1 MRRLFL
7 IAALFL
13 WTPAGAQND
22 DATPRKIEKET
33 FVYAVRDA
41 DTLRLDR
48 YALLSPDSRA
58 KPCLM
63 FLFGGGFMTGTRD
76 NRRFRPFF
84 DYYARKGFVV
94 VSIDYRLGMKRAR
107 QAGLLDEEHFTQALD
122 MTLSMA
128 TEDLYDATAYICRHK
143 PDVDPSRIVTCGS
156 SAGAITVLMGEYWLC
171 NGHPLTAGKFTQD
184 FSYAGVIAFAGAVCD
199 TQDSLRWARDPAP
212 MLLFHGDADRNVP
225 YGALGVDGVWLF
237 GSKSIADDLARGSAR
252 VLLRR
257 RDQSFDGVAADDREP
272 RRDRLVSRK
281 AGLQTAAAGD
291 RRPHHAARCARSS
304 EGFRDFRLHRRQL
317 RALGVRRR

>member
-128 TEDLYDATAYICRHK
+128 TEDLYLPAQ
-143 PDVDPSRIVTCGS
+143 
-156 SAGAITVLMGEYWLC
+156 AGRRS
-171 NGHPLTAGKFTQD
+171 F
-184 FSYAGVIAFAGAVCD
+184 
-199 TQDSLRWARDPAP
+199 
-212 MLLFHGDADRNVP
+212 ADRDVRVGRRGHH
-225 YGALGVDGVWLF
+225 GADG
-237 GSKSIADDLARGSAR
+237 R
-252 VLLRR
+252 VLALQRASADRR
-257 RDQSFDGVAADDREP
+257 EVH
-272 RRDRLVSRK
+272 
-281 AGLQTAAAGD
+281 AGL
-291 RRPHHAARCARSS
+291 
-304 EGFRDFRLHRRQL
+304 
-317 RALGVRRR
+317 

>member
-128 TEDLYDATAYICRHK
+128 TEDLYDATAYICRHM

-156 SAGAITVLMGEYWLC
+156 SAGAITVLMGEYGIC
-171 NGHPLTAGKFTQD
+171 NGHPLARQKLPQD
-184 FSYAGVIAFAGAVCD
+184 FNYAGIISYAGAIFD
-199 TQDSLRWARDPAP
+199 TQEELRWAKTPAP
-212 MLLFHGDADRNVP
+212 MMLFHGDADRNVP
-225 YGALGVDGVWLF
+225 YDAVLYDGNGFF
-237 GSKSIADDLARGSAR
+237 GSKHIADMLTERRIPHWFYSVANTNHVMATRPMYDNRYEIDAFLEKL
-252 VLLRR
+252 VLK
-257 RDQSFDGVAADDREP
+257 REP
-272 RRDRLVSRK
+272 LVIDTYVTPLEAPELPK
-281 AGLQTAAAGD
+281 AFTLSDYIDANYGK
-291 RRPHHAARCARSS
+291 
-304 EGFRDFRLHRRQL
+304 
-317 RALGVRRR
+317 

>member
-128 TEDLYDATAYICRHK
+128 TEDLYDATAY
-143 PDVDPSRIVTCGS
+143 
-156 SAGAITVLMGEYWLC
+156 AGRRS
-171 NGHPLTAGKFTQD
+171 F
-184 FSYAGVIAFAGAVCD
+184 
-199 TQDSLRWARDPAP
+199 
-212 MLLFHGDADRNVP
+212 ADRDVRVERRGHH
-225 YGALGVDGVWLF
+225 GADG
-237 GSKSIADDLARGSAR
+237 R
-252 VLLRR
+252 VLALQRASADRR
-257 RDQSFDGVAADDREP
+257 EVH
-272 RRDRLVSRK
+272 
-281 AGLQTAAAGD
+281 AGL
-291 RRPHHAARCARSS
+291 
-304 EGFRDFRLHRRQL
+304 
-317 RALGVRRR
+317 

>member
-128 TEDLYDATAYICRHK
+128 TEDLYDATAYICRHM

-171 NGHPLTAGKFTQD
+171 NGHPLTAGK
-184 FSYAGVIAFAGAVCD
+184 
-199 TQDSLRWARDPAP
+199 
-212 MLLFHGDADRNVP
+212 
-225 YGALGVDGVWLF
+225 
-237 GSKSIADDLARGSAR
+237 SIADDLARRR
-252 VLLRR
+252 VPHAFYSVAETNHSMAWRPMTENR
-257 RDQSFDGVAADDREP
+257 GEIDSFLEKLVFKRQ
-272 RRDRLVSRK
+272 RLVTDVRITPLDAPAVPK
-281 AGLQTAAAGD
+281 
-291 RRPHHAARCARSS
+291 
-304 EGFRDFRLHRRQL
+304 DFGISDYIDANYGR
-317 RALGVRRR
+317 

>member
-13 WTPAGAQND
+13 WTPAGAQID

-128 TEDLYDATAYICRHK
+128 TEDLYDATAYICRHM

-212 MLLFHGDADRNVP
+212 MLPRA
-225 YGALGVDGVWLF
+225 AQ
-237 GSKSIADDLARGSAR
+237 GSAR

-317 RALGVRRR
+317 RALVVRRR

>member
-128 TEDLYDATAYICRHK
+128 TEDLYDATAYICRHM

-156 SAGAITVLMGEYWLC
+156 SAGAITVLMC
-171 NGHPLTAGKFTQD
+171 
-184 FSYAGVIAFAGAVCD
+184 
-199 TQDSLRWARDPAP
+199 
-212 MLLFHGDADRNVP
+212 
-225 YGALGVDGVWLF
+225 
-237 GSKSIADDLARGSAR
+237 
-252 VLLRR
+252 
-257 RDQSFDGVAADDREP
+257 
-272 RRDRLVSRK
+272 
-281 AGLQTAAAGD
+281 AAAK
-291 RRPHHAARCARSS
+291 RLSQEATSS
-304 EGFRDFRLHRRQL
+304 
-317 RALGVRRR
+317 GVR

>member
-1 MRRLFL
+1 MKRILVLF
-7 IAALFL
+7 ALFAAA
-13 WTPAGAQND
+13 AGYAQ
-22 DATPRKIEKET
+22 TVEKQT
-33 FVYAVRDA
+33 FVYAVKQT

-128 TEDLYDATAYICRHK
+128 TEDLYDATAYICRHM

-225 YGALGVDGVWLF
+225 YDAVLYDGNGFF
-237 GSKSIADDLARGSAR
+237 GSKHIADMLTERRIPHWFYSVANTNHVMATRPMYDNRYEIDAFLEKL
-252 VLLRR
+252 VLK
-257 RDQSFDGVAADDREP
+257 REP
-272 RRDRLVSRK
+272 LVIDTYVTPLEAPELPK
-281 AGLQTAAAGD
+281 AFTLSDYIDANYGK
-291 RRPHHAARCARSS
+291 
-304 EGFRDFRLHRRQL
+304 
-317 RALGVRRR
+317 

>member
-128 TEDLYDATAYICRHK
+128 TEDLYDATAYICRHM

-199 TQDSLRWARDPAP
+199 TQGSLRWARDPAP
-212 MLLFHGDADRNVP
+212 MLLSTATPTAMCPTARSVST
-225 YGALGVDGVWLF
+225 
-237 GSKSIADDLARGSAR
+237 GSGCSAR
-252 VLLRR
+252 RAL
-257 RDQSFDGVAADDREP
+257 P
-272 RRDRLVSRK
+272 TTSRG
-281 AGLQTAAAGD
+281 A
-291 RRPHHAARCARSS
+291 
-304 EGFRDFRLHRRQL
+304 GFRTRSTPSPRPIIRW
-317 RALGVRRR
+317 RGGR